1 MSQPFDN
8 GRLELKGQAT
18 PIAEQVADDL
28 GGEGGNGAFS
38 ASANDVLVYWRGS
51 ATPDRQ
57 LTWYGRQGKV
67 LGTAGEPGNYGRL
80 ALSPDATRVA
90 VSKRSGQ
97 ALNIWLLDFFR
108 DTSTRFTFGS
118 EINWSLVWSPD
129 GSRIIFSSGNDLY
142 QKPVSGVKDAELLLK
157 SSQVPLAESWSR
169 DGRFLLYRVFD
180 PKTDWDFWVLPL
192 EGDKKPV
199 PFLVTAF
206 KEGDARFSPDGHW
219 VTYISNES
227 GDYEVYVRSFAM
239 NSTGTAVEAGG
250 KWQISN
256 GYGNQPCW
264 RGDGRELYYR
274 ARDGRVM
281 AVEIA
286 TNPEFK
292 PGKPQPLGFSAGA
305 PGALWDCTA
314 DGRRFLVAVPKTGPK
329 NNGPE
334 PYTVILN
341 WQAGLKK

>member
-1 MSQPFDN
+1 
-8 GRLELKGQAT
+8 
-18 PIAEQVADDL
+18 
-28 GGEGGNGAFS
+28 
-38 ASANDVLVYWRGS
+38 
-51 ATPDRQ
+51 
-57 LTWYGRQGKV
+57 
-67 LGTAGEPGNYGRL
+67 
-80 ALSPDATRVA
+80 VA

-97 ALNIWLLDFFR
+97 ASNIWLLDFSR

-157 SSQVPLAESWSR
+157 SSEVPLAESWSR

-199 PFLVTAF
+199 PFLVTEF
-206 KEGDARFSPDGHW
+206 REREARFSPDGHW
-219 VTYISNES
+219 VAYVSNES
-227 GDYEVYVRSFAM
+227 GHYEVYVRSFAM
-239 NSTGTAVEAGG
+239 NSSGTAVEAGG

-256 GYGNQPCW
+256 GYGRKPRW

-274 ARDGRVM
+274 ARDGQVM

-286 TNPEFK
+286 TNPEFR
-292 PGKPQPLGFSAGA
+292 PGKPQPLGFSAGDE
-305 PGALWDCTA
+305 WDCTA
-314 DGRRFLVAVPKTGPK
+314 DGRRCLVAVPKTTGK
-329 NNGPE
+329 GDRPE